1 MDSMLVRLFKH
12 LEWADRALL
21 ASFEQAGEPPPEA
34 LKLLAHLLAAEH
46 IWLARLQAEGPPAH
60 PVWPALTFPECR
72 ALADRNRQG
81 FRALLGSLE
90 ADRLDAPV
98 AYRDSKG
105 NPFSTPLS
113 DLLLHVAPPRRPP
126 PRPDRHPAAGRR
138 PAAGEHR
145 LRPVRPEPPALNQ
158 PACTAADRGW
168 WRAVLPRTISSGCT
182 RMLTGTSPLSMV
194 PTSRCRQR
202 RPTSAKSWRTVVRG
216 GVK

>member
-113 DLLLHVAPPRRPP
+113 DLLLHVALHGAHHRGQIATLLR
-126 PRPDRHPAAGRR
+126 AAG
-138 PAAGEHR
+138 
-145 LRPVRPEPPALNQ
+145 LQ
-158 PACTAADRGW
+158 PASTDY
-168 WRAVLPRTISSGCT
+168 VLFARN
-182 RMLTGTSPLSMV
+182 
-194 PTSRCRQR
+194 RQL
-202 RPTSAKSWRTVVRG
+202 
-216 GVK
+216 